1 MIVFFGVKLALANNG
16 IFSSGGEWSSGSQA
30 EDVHKEVFLH
40 PETSLLMS
48 ESIWRETSL

>member
-16 IFSSGGEWSSGSQA
+16 IFSSWEEWSSGSHA

-40 PETSLLMS
+40 PETGLMMYD
-48 ESIWRETSL
+48 SIWREPSL